1 MLNIKHIQKTGISLA
16 WYCYFLY
23 ICDRTRNKST
33 TMKTKT
39 KFATITICLLLL
51 MIWFAGCSNDE
62 DDKKSPKLLG
72 ISYTFKNNGILE
84 ITGNPGTYSESRS
97 YNYSLSAHSTSSS
110 TYLEKG
116 VLDIKDLSKFTY
128 SYSIWKENDNT
139 ILGLSTNNP
148 AAFNMCLFIKNK

>member
-1 MLNIKHIQKTGISLA
+1 MG
-16 WYCYFLY
+16 
-23 ICDRTRNKST
+23 
-33 TMKTKT
+33 TKT
-39 KFATITICLLLL
+39 KFATISISLLLL
-51 MIWFAGCSNDE
+51 MIGFTGCSNDE
-62 DDKKSPKLLG
+62 DNKNSLLLGKWIEYDQVEKTPKLLG

>member
-1 MLNIKHIQKTGISLA
+1 
-16 WYCYFLY
+16 
-23 ICDRTRNKST
+23 
-33 TMKTKT
+33 MKTKT

-51 MIWFAGCSNDE
+51 MIGFVGCSNDE
-62 DDKKSPKLLG
+62 DDKNSLLLGKWIEYDKVEKTPKLLG

-84 ITGNPGTYSESRS
+84 ITGNPVTYSESRS
-97 YNYSLSAHSTSSS
+97 YDYSFSAYSTSAS

-148 AAFNMCLFIKNK
+148 AAFNMCLFIRIK